1 MGLFSQASIK
11 QKLLLSIG
19 GAVALLLLLTAAL
32 VVSHLKQQTQRQV
45 HAEVISSV
53 QQEAVAIAGFFAQ
66 YGQVARTFLYNP
78 QFQQWFKQYPGR
90 GAALDNLDGYNNI
103 NQTFIGISSRDENVL
118 SAFFALDSSAEY
130 FRENARTGV
139 AKEGADAGDV
149 SKGYFATQR
158 PWYQQTLAQNR
169 FFVNSPS
176 ADLTT
181 GVISTVVQG
190 PVQDATGRLLGVG
203 GLDLHINKVGEHI
216 ELLHFQRQGIPLL
229 LDEQGNIVHLAKHAG
244 IKYTPNDAIAGFD
257 QLSEDNSGFAA
268 LAQAAKNSKA
278 ERIAV
283 QLHGQRYYAYTEPV
297 LLDFPKMNWLVALM
311 VPVELIDGPVQ
322 SATNWAIG
330 LTLVILTVTLLVI
343 YLMTAALTR
352 PLQQLTLVMQDIASG
367 EGDLTRSIDIS
378 SQDEVGAL
386 ARHFNQFTA
395 KLRQLLRQT
404 AEQAAAVNNS
414 SQHLTQVAR
423 LTNQEIQSSK
433 AQIDNVSAA
442 VHQMA
447 ATTQEISANAV
458 QTSHAATAAEQHA
471 EQGQT
476 LSATAVADMQR
487 LSEQMLQSVHIVA
500 GLAKE
505 SENIGTVVDVIKAI
519 AEQTNLLALNAAI
532 EAARAGEQ
540 GRGFAV
546 VADEVRSLAGRTQ
559 DSTKDIRQMV
569 EKLQTISREAES
581 TMQQGRAQTDSSA
594 ERARA
599 LQSSLTDISTA
610 IKLVKQQ
617 SGQIADATGQ
627 QSAAADEINRSLH
640 TITALVDNTAE
651 HANELSAESGQLS
664 AAADTLN
671 DVVGQFRIKH

>member
-1 MGLFSQASIK
+1 MRLFSQASIK

-19 GAVALLLLLTAAL
+19 GAVALLLLLTSAF
-32 VVSHLKQQTQRQV
+32 VVNHLKQQTERQV
-45 HAEVISSV
+45 NTEVISSV
-53 QQEAVAIAGFFAQ
+53 QQEAIGIAGFFAQ
-66 YGQVARTFLYNP
+66 YGQVARTFLHNP

-90 GAALDNLDGYNNI
+90 GAQLDTLAGYNDI
-103 NQTFIGISSRDENVL
+103 NHTFIDISSRDDNIL

-130 FRENARTGV
+130 FRESARTGV
-139 AKEGADAGDV
+139 AKDGVDAGDV

-158 PWYQQTLAQNR
+158 PWYQQTLAQDR

-190 PVQDATGRLLGVG
+190 PVRDTSGRLLGVG
-203 GLDLHINKVGEHI
+203 GLDLHINKVGDHI
-216 ELLHFQRQGIPLL
+216 ELLQYQGQGLPIL
-229 LDEQGNIVHLAKHAG
+229 LDEQGNIVHFAKQAG
-244 IKYTPNDAIAGFD
+244 IKYTPNDPVAAFD
-257 QLSEDNSGFAA
+257 QLHKNNSGFAA
-268 LAQAAKNSKA
+268 LAEAAKASSA
-278 ERIAV
+278 GRVAV
-283 QLHGQRYYAYTEPV
+283 QLNGNQYYAYAEPV
-297 LLDFPKMNWLVALM
+297 VLDFPKMNWLVALL

-322 SATNWAIG
+322 SATNWAML
-330 LTLVILTVTLLVI
+330 LTLLILAVTLAVI
-343 YLMTAALTR
+343 WFMTTLLTR
-352 PLQQLTLVMQDIASG
+352 PLQQLTQVMQDIASG

-386 ARHFNQFTA
+386 ASHFNQFTS
-395 KLRQLLRQT
+395 KLRHLLRQT
-404 AEQAAAVNNS
+404 AQQAASVNSS
-414 SQHLTQVAR
+414 SQHLTQVAS

-447 ATTQEISANAV
+447 ATTQEISSNAV
-458 QTSHAATAAEQHA
+458 QTSDAATEAEHHA
-471 EQGQT
+471 QQGQT

-505 SENIGTVVDVIKAI
+505 SENIGTVVDVIKGI

-581 TMQQGRAQTDSSA
+581 TMQQGREQTDNSA
-594 ERARA
+594 ERARTLQAA
-599 LQSSLTDISTA
+599 LADISGA
-610 IKLVKQQ
+610 IKRVKQQ

-640 TITALVDNTAE
+640 TITELVDNTAE
-651 HANELSAESGQLS
+651 HANELSAESSQLS
-664 AAADTLN
+664 AAADNLN
-671 DVVGQFRIKH
+671 GVVSQFRIKG